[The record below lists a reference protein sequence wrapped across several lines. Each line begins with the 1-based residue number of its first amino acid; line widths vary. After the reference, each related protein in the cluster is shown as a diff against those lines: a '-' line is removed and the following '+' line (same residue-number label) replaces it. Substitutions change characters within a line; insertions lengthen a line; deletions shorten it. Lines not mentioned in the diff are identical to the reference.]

1 MTTINRAV
9 RRWTDED
16 GDDALVSVQPTAH
29 NGDCGD
35 TPDPVCFARGNY
47 DEVIV
52 LSIDEAER
60 LAYVESDDQGGWVSV
75 DALYRFVDDTVTLTV
90 AEWDTISAAAGWC
103 YRWFAYQEGR
113 SDDSLQA
120 FLSLPDDP
128 EGQLLVQFGVAH
140 LENIAEIVLNHQH
153 LKEIIYP

>member
-1 MTTINRAV
+1 MTTITRAV
-9 RRWTDED
+9 RRWTAED
-16 GDDALVSVQPTAH
+16 GNDALVSVQPTAR

-47 DEVIV
+47 DEVTV

-90 AEWDTISAAAGWC
+90 AEWDTISAAAGWFNQ
-103 YRWFAYQEGR
+103 YRTYCANQP
-113 SDDSLQA
+113 DDGLRA
-120 FLSLPDDP
+120 LLSLPDDP
-128 EGQLLVQFGVAH
+128 EGRLIVNLGLLQLEH
-140 LENIAEIVLNHQH
+140 IAQIVTHH
-153 LKEIIYP
+153 KP